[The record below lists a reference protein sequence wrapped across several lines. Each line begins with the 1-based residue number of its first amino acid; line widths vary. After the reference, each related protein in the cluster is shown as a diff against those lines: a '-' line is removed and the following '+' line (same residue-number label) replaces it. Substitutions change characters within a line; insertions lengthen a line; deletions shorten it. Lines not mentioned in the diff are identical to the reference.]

1 MATTS
6 TTTAPSNETITYALL
21 VVFTVNP
28 NSHDNLQDQL
38 AIRGEVQSWL
48 ESLNA
53 GVKGVCLRRAD

>member
-1 MATTS
+1 MATTPNNTENK
-6 TTTAPSNETITYALL
+6 TTTYAML
-21 VVFTVNP
+21 VVFTVGP
-28 NSHDNLQDQL
+28 NSDDNLQDQL